1 MGDGF
6 EGEDEQQLTT
16 RMKMMK
22 KNLKK
27 KSFLKK
33 KENWF
38 FGLAYI
44 LVFSF
49 ETWKNINDSFILNN
63 CDSESTLSRYHGGY
77 QQVYVIK
84 FHRPHLLK

>member
-1 MGDGF
+1 VGDGF

-33 KENWF
+33 KEN
-38 FGLAYI
+38 
-44 LVFSF
+44 
-49 ETWKNINDSFILNN
+49 
-63 CDSESTLSRYHGGY
+63 
-77 QQVYVIK
+77 
-84 FHRPHLLK
+84 